1 MSSTN
6 IDYVSTYFEFRTLTK
21 IHGEPTYESLK
32 SMTNE
37 LKANACSVTSDLGG
51 GAHGHLGLVMTPMEY
66 VLVSTVVYVRPAHP
80 GALAIYTGTLQH
92 EAKRLQKEHR
102 ENIRLFRESTDVEK
116 SLIKQLVATIEAKY
130 IENLRDANSNSIM
143 IPM

>member
-32 SMTNE
+32 SMTNQ

-51 GAHGHLGLVMTPMEY
+51 GSHGHLGLIMTPTEY
-66 VLVSTVVYVRPAHP
+66 ALVSSVLYLRHAHP

-92 EAKRLQKEHR
+92 EAKRLQKEHSDFFAS
-102 ENIRLFRESTDVEK
+102 LQTLK
-116 SLIKQLVATIEAKY
+116 S
-130 IENLRDANSNSIM
+130 R
-143 IPM
+143 